1 MTVLSLARARLS
13 STKHKRALALFL
25 LHYHF
30 DTLLANLHYGD
41 GAWLQVG
48 IHLSLTSIAD
58 RRAGLCTVDGIDAD
72 GRAVVHTLNAQH
84 ASLTLHQHGVSLHT
98 RHAAGNAFRLR
109 LP

>member
-1 MTVLSLARARLS
+1 MQGLVYAQQNINEP
-13 STKHKRALALFL
+13 LALFS
-25 LHYHF
+25 LHHNF
-30 DTLLANLHYGD
+30 DTLLTNLHYGD

-72 GRAVVHTLNAQH
+72 GRAIVHTQNAQH
-84 ASLTLHQHGVSLHT
+84 AILALHQHGVSLHT